1 MLIEH
6 PGKTTQVDP
15 SACVA
20 PTAVVC
26 AAVRIGADDRILFG
40 AVLAAE
46 DGEIRLGDRRVVMG
60 NAPREVAEFLAARR
74 INAWSGHNYA
84 WELTGSPGIRD
95 SGSAVRAGS
104 VRCSDRSDADCLPEA
119 VADLDGNRE
128 SCGDLPG

>member
-1 MLIEH
+1 M
-6 PGKTTQVDP
+6 QVDP

-26 AAVRIGADDRILFG
+26 AAVRVGADDRILSG
-40 AVLAAE
+40 AMLAAE
-46 DGEIRLGDRRVVMG
+46 DGEIRAGDRTVVMG
-60 NAPREVAEFLAARR
+60 NAPREVAEFVAARR

-84 WELTGSPGIRD
+84 WELTGSPGIRG

-104 VRCSDRSDADCLPEA
+104 VRCSDRADADCLPEA

>member
-6 PGKTTQVDP
+6 RGKTTQVEP

-26 AAVRIGADDRILFG
+26 AAVRIGADDRILFR

-46 DGEIRLGDRRVVMG
+46 DGEIRVSDRTVVMG

-84 WELTGSPGIRD
+84 WELTGSLEIRD
-95 SGSAVRAGS
+95 SGSAVRAGL

-119 VADLDGNRE
+119 VADLDSNRE
-128 SCGDLPG
+128 ACGDLPG